1 MATNNAVNNSLTGQT
16 GTGNFAGSTSPTL
29 TTPRIGQ
36 INDTNGNGSIKL
48 EAAASAVNYLKV
60 TNNITGGPVILSP
73 DGTDTNTGYQMNT
86 KGTGAFAMQSAATGN
101 QLTFYAGTGYQRITN
116 FNWVDV
122 ASNQTVTW
130 PNLTGTVAL
139 TGASQDVTFNS
150 VSWSDTTKGIVGT
163 TTNDNAAAGYVGEF
177 ISSVVL
183 VGSAVS
189 VTANV
194 NFNVTNI
201 SLTAGDWDL
210 WGNVNVSSGASN
222 STYSFAWINTVSA
235 TYPADAYIAGLQQSS
250 GITTNTYR
258 VVPYQRLSLS
268 ATTTVY
274 LSGAMDG
281 GGTLLGWGGIYARR
295 VR

>member
-1 MATNNAVNNSLTGQT
+1 MSQGFTSPLTLPLPVASGGTGVANSNWTAGSLT
-16 GTGNFAGSTSPTL
+16 FSPT
-29 TTPRIGQ
+29 TQ
-36 INDTNGNGSIKL
+36 
-48 EAAASAVNYLKV
+48 
-60 TNNITGGPVILSP
+60 
-73 DGTDTNTGYQMNT
+73 
-86 KGTGAFAMQSAATGN
+86 
-101 QLTFYAGTGYQRITN
+101 
-116 FNWVDV
+116 
-122 ASNQTVTW
+122 
-130 PNLTGTVAL
+130 
-139 TGASQDVTFNS
+139 
-150 VSWSDTTKGIVGT
+150 GIVGT
-163 TTNDNAAAGYVGEF
+163 TTNDSAAAGYQGEF

>member
-1 MATNNAVNNSLTGQT
+1 MSQGFTSQLPIPLPVAQGGTGVTTNNWTAGSLT
-16 GTGNFAGSTSPTL
+16 FSPT
-29 TTPRIGQ
+29 TQ
-36 INDTNGNGSIKL
+36 
-48 EAAASAVNYLKV
+48 
-60 TNNITGGPVILSP
+60 
-73 DGTDTNTGYQMNT
+73 
-86 KGTGAFAMQSAATGN
+86 
-101 QLTFYAGTGYQRITN
+101 
-116 FNWVDV
+116 
-122 ASNQTVTW
+122 
-130 PNLTGTVAL
+130 
-139 TGASQDVTFNS
+139 
-150 VSWSDTTKGIVGT
+150 GIVGT

-194 NFNVTNI
+194 NFNVTSI
-201 SLTAGDWDL
+201 SLSAGDWDT
-210 WGNVNVSSGASN
+210 WGNVNVSSSAQT

-235 TYPADAYIAGLQQSS
+235 TISADVDISGLQQSS
-250 GITTNTYR
+250 GITINNYR

-281 GGTLLGWGGIYARR
+281 GGTLIGWGGIYARR